1 LNVSHKRRLGRG
13 LAALIGDDEVSQALQ
28 LPQNGLRQMPVEL
41 LRASKANPRK
51 HFTPEEIDTL
61 AQSIKTKGVLQ
72 PLIVRPL
79 ATGEFEIVAGERRWR
94 AAQKIQLH
102 DVPVIVR
109 DLDDRES
116 LEIALIENIQRSDLN
131 PLEEAQGYKLLLEN
145 YGYTQQQLAESVGKS
160 RSHIANTLRL
170 ITLPA
175 TVQKRIQ
182 DGLLTAGHAR
192 ALVATDDPQAI
203 ADEIIKLGMS
213 VRQAEALVRES
224 AGKAGGKP
232 KQLPKDADTKALE
245 TSLAQS
251 LGLSVNISHAGSK
264 GGVLQ
269 ITYKTLDQL
278 DDLIRRLTAR

>member
-1 LNVSHKRRLGRG
+1 MNVSHKRRLGRG

-131 PLEEAQGYKLLLEN
+131 PLEEAQGYKLLLES

-192 ALVATDDPQAI
+192 ALVATDDPQTM

-232 KQLPKDADTKALE
+232 KHLTKDADTKALE

-251 LGLSVNISHAGSK
+251 LGLAVNISHAGGK
-264 GGVLQ
+264 GGALQ

>member
-131 PLEEAQGYKLLLEN
+131 PLEEAQGYKLLLES

-175 TVQKRIQ
+175 TVQKRIL

-251 LGLSVNISHAGSK
+251 LGLGVNISHAGSK